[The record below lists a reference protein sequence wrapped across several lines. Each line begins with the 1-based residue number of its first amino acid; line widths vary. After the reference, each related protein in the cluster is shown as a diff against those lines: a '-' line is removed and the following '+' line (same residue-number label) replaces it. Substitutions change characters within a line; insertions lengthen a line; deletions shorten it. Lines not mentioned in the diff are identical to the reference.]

1 MVLCT
6 SNVIQTKTDLSS
18 CLRHPFGYVLFYAL
32 KLPNGFQSVDR
43 QLLIAICHFIW
54 LLAANMELSGTTQQV
69 PSFSI

>member
-18 CLRHPFGYVLFYAL
+18 CLRHLFGYVLFYAL

-43 QLLIAICHFIW
+43 
-54 LLAANMELSGTTQQV
+54 
-69 PSFSI
+69 